1 MNWMTSATCKQQKMK
16 ALIHTF
22 LLFAVMGLLSACTK
36 EEAIIQ
42 YSAIQAHFEG
52 LNNADELLQGPHNWE
67 SFGISRARNNAA
79 IVSDTFYS
87 GNAAMRFHAETNQPN
102 GVSSSAL
109 NSNENLFLREEMVF
123 SVDCRIMIPSY
134 SSSNNLEIMRL
145 EANDSAD
152 DPSGVSFF
160 LDEDGALSLNRSA
173 MGLSNID
180 QEIGTKTAFPTNQWV
195 NVHIDSLADARSRGY
210 VKIWQDE
217 VLVLEALSTE
227 TMPKAKL
234 HLSEKGKNYFSKL
247 SFGILSNGSGLPT
260 TLFLDDLSVW
270 SWG

>member
-1 MNWMTSATCKQQKMK
+1 MA
-16 ALIHTF
+16 F
-22 LLFAVMGLLSACTK
+22 LV
-36 EEAIIQ
+36 
-42 YSAIQAHFEG
+42 HV
-52 LNNADELLQGPHNWE
+52 
-67 SFGISRARNNAA
+67 NNAA

-173 MGLSNID
+173 MGLSNIH

-195 NVHIDSLADARSRGY
+195 NVHIDYLADARSRGY

-260 TLFLDDLSVW
+260 TLFLGRFKRLELGLSDVICHRKTAFGLRHGM
-270 SWG
+270 SARSIVPKSVANYQTQQ

>member
-1 MNWMTSATCKQQKMK
+1 MK
-16 ALIHTF
+16 ASIQLFLI
-22 LLFAVMGLLSACTK
+22 LAVMGLTHACTK
-36 EEAIIQ
+36 EEVIVQ
-42 YSAIQAHFEG
+42 YSSIQADFERMG
-52 LNNADELLQGPHNWE
+52 SADELLQSPHNWE
-67 SFGISRARNNAA
+67 SYGISRAVNRAA

-87 GNAAMRFHAETNQPN
+87 GNAAIRFHAETNQPN

-123 SVDCRIMIPSY
+123 SIDCRIMIPSY
-134 SSSNNLEIMRL
+134 SSPNNLDIMRL
-145 EANDSAD
+145 EANPSAD
-152 DPSGVSFF
+152 GPSGVSFF
-160 LDEDGALSLNRSA
+160 LDEDGALSLDRSA
-173 MGLSNID
+173 MGPSNIH
-180 QEIGTKTAFPTNQWV
+180 QEVGTKNAFPTNQWV
-195 NVHIDSLADARSRGY
+195 HMHIDYLADARSRGY

-260 TLFLDDLSVW
+260 TLFWDDFSVW